1 MDKFESLKAFTQVVQ
16 AGSFAAAARKMGLSR
31 SAVNK
36 LVIDLEKGLGVQLFH
51 RSTRRVSPTTSGF
64 AFYERCLAILADLAE
79 AETAVSQLHQEPR
92 GTLRLNAP
100 MSFGT
105 LHLAPALADFMVQYP
120 QLQVQLTLED
130 RFVDPIAEGFDLL
143 IRIAE
148 PPDAAALIVHPLA
161 PAKRVLCAA
170 PSYLTSHGIPSHPSQ
185 LPAHSCLHYG
195 YLATGNQWKLQGI
208 EGEWAVSIQ
217 GVLCSNSGEVLKAA
231 AVKGLGIAL
240 LPTFIVASELQ
251 QGTLQVILP
260 DYSPPEISICAIYPA
275 NRHLSTKVWLLVQFL
290 QQRLTLYLNSVSE

>member
-1 MDKFESLKAFTQVVQ
+1 MDKFESIRAFTEVVK
-16 AGSFAAAARKMGLSR
+16 AGSFAAAAREMGLSR

-36 LVIDLEKGLGVQLFH
+36 LVLNLEQGLGAQLFH
-51 RSTRRVSPTTSGF
+51 RSTRRVSPTTSGL

-79 AETAVSQLHQEPR
+79 AQIAVSQLHGEPR

-105 LHLAPALADFMVQYP
+105 LHLASALADFMAQYP
-120 QLQVQLTLED
+120 KLQVQLTLED
-130 RFVDPIAEGFDLL
+130 RFVDPIAEGFDLV

-170 PSYLTSHGIPSHPSQ
+170 PSYLASHGSPSHPSQ
-185 LPAHSCLHYG
+185 LRHHSCLHYG
-195 YLATGNQWKLQGI
+195 YLATGNQWKLRGTD
-208 EGEWAVSIQ
+208 GEHAVSIQ
-217 GVLCSNSGEVLKAA
+217 GVLCSNNGEVLKTA

-251 QGTLQVILP
+251 EGTLQVILP

-275 NRHLSTKVWLLVQFL
+275 NRHLSAKVWLFVEFL
-290 QQRLTLYLNSVSE
+290 KERYAIMTEYG